1 MMPAMPAW
9 TRSFKFRVAAL
20 CAFVALGSAWF
31 AILVATAG
39 FGNTGGSARSVS
51 PGHVAVWAPL
61 LSMVLTAG
69 VVGWLAA
76 ARMTAPLARLR
87 LRAQN
92 WFSRDELAGEDW
104 TRVAGEISALARL
117 LQDGAR
123 KRNEREAQTRQI
135 VARLEAVLENASVG
149 IAFSRNSQLEMVS
162 RNLYETLGWER
173 GTLEGQLTRVMYPS
187 DADRDALV
195 ERARPAFENNGA
207 FEGEL
212 TLMRRNGEKFWAH
225 MRGKAV
231 LPGDINAGT
240 IWIIED
246 VTRAYEQR
254 KRLAWEASHDALT
267 GLTNRAGF
275 DTLIGQATARAG
287 EQPYSALFIDLDR
300 FKQVNDT
307 AGHAA
312 GDALLR
318 ELAARLTLTVRESD
332 TVARLGGDEFAVL
345 LKRCPLENARTI
357 AEKMRV
363 AIETYR
369 LVWEGH
375 EHSVGASIGL
385 VHVDGRFADSAAV
398 LKAADQACY
407 AAKRAGRNQVVVHA

>member
-1 MMPAMPAW
+1 
-9 TRSFKFRVAAL
+9 
-20 CAFVALGSAWF
+20 
-31 AILVATAG
+31 
-39 FGNTGGSARSVS
+39 
-51 PGHVAVWAPL
+51 
-61 LSMVLTAG
+61 
-69 VVGWLAA
+69 
-76 ARMTAPLARLR
+76 MTAPLARLR

>member
-1 MMPAMPAW
+1 MPGW
-9 TRSFKFRVAAL
+9 TRTLKFRISAL
-20 CAFVALGSAWF
+20 CMLVALTAAWF
-31 AILVATAG
+31 ATMAAMARLGNAG
-39 FGNTGGSARSVS
+39 STGDSINPAFAAAWG
-51 PGHVAVWAPL
+51 PL
-61 LSMVLTAG
+61 FVMALAAG
-69 VVGWLAA
+69 VTGWLAA
-76 ARMTAPLARLR
+76 SWMTAPLARLR

-92 WFSRDELAGEDW
+92 WLSDGEVAGEDW
-104 TRVAGEISALARL
+104 TRVAGEIGVLARL

-123 KRNEREAQTRQI
+123 RRNEREAETRQ
-135 VARLEAVLENASVG
+135 VLVRLEAVLENASVG
-149 IAFSRNSQLEMVS
+149 IAFSRNSRFEMVS
-162 RNLYETLGWER
+162 RNLYETLGWEK
-173 GTLEGQLTRVMYPS
+173 GTLEGHATRVMYAS
-187 DADRDALV
+187 DEDRDALV
-195 ERARPAFENNGA
+195 ELARPSFESNGA

-212 TLMRRNGEKFWAH
+212 TLVRRDGEKFWAH

-254 KRLAWEASHDALT
+254 KRLAWDSTHDALT
-267 GLTNRAGF
+267 GLTNRASF
-275 DTLIGQATARAG
+275 DSLIGQATARAK

-318 ELAARLTLTVRESD
+318 ELAARLTLQVRETD
-332 TVARLGGDEFAVL
+332 TVARLGGDEFAIL
-345 LKRCPLENARTI
+345 LNRCPLENARVI
-357 AEKMRV
+357 AEKIRV
-363 AIETYR
+363 AVESYR
-369 LVWEGH
+369 LAWEGR

-398 LKAADQACY
+398 LKAADAACY
-407 AAKRAGRNQVVVHA
+407 AAKHAGRNQVVVHDAAA